1 MIFYLRTQSGENIID
16 TEIYSTMDTM
26 VGFDL
31 HSTIYPK
38 GYGRKII
45 GIHNNTNNDL
55 LEEEFMSDISR
66 LNDLRGL
73 YWELLRYQGIREK
86 SEIIKIIETKYK
98 EVADKYGLR
107 VVTD

>member
-38 GYGRKII
+38 GYGRKVI
-45 GIHNNTNNDL
+45 GIHNNANNE
-55 LEEEFMSDISR
+55 EEEFMSDIDE

-86 SEIIKIIETKYK
+86 SEMIKIIETKYK
-98 EVADKYGLR
+98 EVADKYELK

>member
-16 TEIYSTMDTM
+16 TEIYSTMDTI

-45 GIHNNTNNDL
+45 GIHNNANNE
-55 LEEEFMSDISR
+55 EEEFMSDIDE

-73 YWELLRYQGIREK
+73 YWELLRYQGIKEK
-86 SEIIKIIETKYK
+86 SEMIKVIETKYK
-98 EVADKYGLR
+98 EVADKYELR

>member
-16 TEIYSTMDTM
+16 TEIYSTMDTI

-38 GYGRKII
+38 EYGKKII

-86 SEIIKIIETKYK
+86 SEMIKIIETKYK
-98 EVADKYGLR
+98 EVADKYELK

>member
-45 GIHNNTNNDL
+45 GIHNNANNE
-55 LEEEFMSDISR
+55 EEEFMSYIDE

-86 SEIIKIIETKYK
+86 SEMIKIIETKYK
-98 EVADKYGLR
+98 EVADKYGLK

>member
-16 TEIYSTMDTM
+16 TEIYSTMDTII
-26 VGFDL
+26 GFDL

-45 GIHNNTNNDL
+45 GIHNNANNE
-55 LEEEFMSDISR
+55 EEEFMSDIDE

-86 SEIIKIIETKYK
+86 SEMIKIIETKYK
-98 EVADKYGLR
+98 EVADKYELK

>member
-16 TEIYSTMDTM
+16 TEIYSTMDTI

-45 GIHNNTNNDL
+45 GIHNNANNEGKNL
-55 LEEEFMSDISR
+55 
-66 LNDLRGL
+66 
-73 YWELLRYQGIREK
+73 
-86 SEIIKIIETKYK
+86 
-98 EVADKYGLR
+98 
-107 VVTD
+107 

>member
-16 TEIYSTMDTM
+16 TEIYSTMDTI

-45 GIHNNTNNDL
+45 GIHNNANNE
-55 LEEEFMSDISR
+55 EEEFMSDIDE

-86 SEIIKIIETKYK
+86 SEMIKIIETKYK
-98 EVADKYGLR
+98 EVADEYELK
-107 VVTD
+107 VITD

>member
-16 TEIYSTMDTM
+16 TEIYSTMDTI

-45 GIHNNTNNDL
+45 GIHNNANNE
-55 LEEEFMSDISR
+55 EEEFMSDIDE
-66 LNDLRGL
+66 LNNLRGL
-73 YWELLRYQGIREK
+73 YWELLRYQGIKEK
-86 SEIIKIIETKYK
+86 SEMIKVIETKYK

>member
-16 TEIYSTMDTM
+16 TEIYSTMDTI

-45 GIHNNTNNDL
+45 GIHNNANNE
-55 LEEEFMSDISR
+55 EEEFMNDIDE

-86 SEIIKIIETKYK
+86 SEMIKIIETKYK
-98 EVADKYGLR
+98 EVADKYELR

>member
-1 MIFYLRTQSGENIID
+1 MIFYLRTQSGENIIN
-16 TEIYSTMDTM
+16 TEIYSTMDTT

-45 GIHNNTNNDL
+45 GIHNNANNE
-55 LEEEFMSDISR
+55 EEEFMSDIDE

-86 SEIIKIIETKYK
+86 SEMIKIIETKYK
-98 EVADKYGLR
+98 EVADKYELR

>member
-16 TEIYSTMDTM
+16 TEIYSTMDTI

-45 GIHNNTNNDL
+45 GIHNNANNE
-55 LEEEFMSDISR
+55 EEEFMSDIDE

-73 YWELLRYQGIREK
+73 YWEVLRYQGIREK
-86 SEIIKIIETKYK
+86 SEMIKIIETKYK
-98 EVADKYGLR
+98 EVADKYELR

>member
-1 MIFYLRTQSGENIID
+1 MVFYLRTQSGENIID
-16 TEIYSTMDTM
+16 TEIYSTMDTI

-45 GIHNNTNNDL
+45 GIHNNANNE
-55 LEEEFMSDISR
+55 EEEFMSDIDE

-86 SEIIKIIETKYK
+86 SEMIKIIEAKYK
-98 EVADKYGLR
+98 EVADKYGLK

>member
-16 TEIYSTMDTM
+16 TEIYSTMDTI

-45 GIHNNTNNDL
+45 GIHNNANNE
-55 LEEEFMSDISR
+55 EEEFMSDIDE

-86 SEIIKIIETKYK
+86 SEMIKIIETKYK
-98 EVADKYGLR
+98 EVADKYRLR

>member
-1 MIFYLRTQSGENIID
+1 MIYLRTQSGENIID
-16 TEIYSTMDTM
+16 TEIYSTMDTI

-45 GIHNNTNNDL
+45 GIHNNANNE
-55 LEEEFMSDISR
+55 EEEFMSDIDE

-86 SEIIKIIETKYK
+86 SEMIKIIETKYK
-98 EVADKYGLR
+98 EVADKYELK

>member
-45 GIHNNTNNDL
+45 GIHNNANNE
-55 LEEEFMSDISR
+55 EEEFMSDIDE

-73 YWELLRYQGIREK
+73 YWELLRYQDIREK
-86 SEIIKIIETKYK
+86 SEMIKIIETKYK

>member
-16 TEIYSTMDTM
+16 TEIYSTMDTI

-45 GIHNNTNNDL
+45 GIHNNANNE
-55 LEEEFMSDISR
+55 EEEFMSDIDE

-73 YWELLRYQGIREK
+73 YWELLRYQGVREK
-86 SEIIKIIETKYK
+86 SEMIKIIETKYK
-98 EVADKYGLR
+98 EVADKYELK

>member
-16 TEIYSTMDTM
+16 TEIYSTLDTI

-38 GYGRKII
+38 GYGKKII
-45 GIHNNTNNDL
+45 GIHNNANNE
-55 LEEEFMSDISR
+55 EEEFMSDIDE

-86 SEIIKIIETKYK
+86 SEMIKIIETKYK
-98 EVADKYGLR
+98 EVADKYELK

>member
-16 TEIYSTMDTM
+16 TEIYSTMDTI

-45 GIHNNTNNDL
+45 GIHNNANNE
-55 LEEEFMSDISR
+55 EEEFMSDIDE
-66 LNDLRGL
+66 LNNLRGL
-73 YWELLRYQGIREK
+73 YWELLRYQGIKEK
-86 SEIIKIIETKYK
+86 SEMIKVIETKYK
-98 EVADKYGLR
+98 EVADKYELR

>member
-38 GYGRKII
+38 GYGRKVI
-45 GIHNNTNNDL
+45 GIHNNTDNDL
-55 LEEEFMSDISR
+55 LEEEFINDISR

-86 SEIIKIIETKYK
+86 SEMIKIIEAKYK
-98 EVADKYGLR
+98 EVADKYGLK

>member
-45 GIHNNTNNDL
+45 GIHNNANNE
-55 LEEEFMSDISR
+55 EEEFMSDIDE

-86 SEIIKIIETKYK
+86 SEMIKVIETKYK
-98 EVADKYGLR
+98 EVADKYELR

>member
-16 TEIYSTMDTM
+16 TEIYGTVDTM

-45 GIHNNTNNDL
+45 GIHNNANNE
-55 LEEEFMSDISR
+55 EEEFMSDIDE

-73 YWELLRYQGIREK
+73 YWELLRYQGIKEK
-86 SEIIKIIETKYK
+86 SEMIKVIETKYK
-98 EVADKYGLR
+98 EVADKYELR

>member
-1 MIFYLRTQSGENIID
+1 MIFYLRTQNGENIID

-45 GIHNNTNNDL
+45 GIHNNANNE
-55 LEEEFMSDISR
+55 EEEFMSDIDE

-86 SEIIKIIETKYK
+86 SEMIKIIETKYK
-98 EVADKYGLR
+98 EVADKYELR

>member
-16 TEIYSTMDTM
+16 TEIYSTMDTI

-45 GIHNNTNNDL
+45 SIHNNANNE
-55 LEEEFMSDISR
+55 EEEFMSDIDE

-86 SEIIKIIETKYK
+86 SEMIKIIETKYK
-98 EVADKYGLR
+98 EVADKYELK

>member
-16 TEIYSTMDTM
+16 TEIYSTMDTI

-31 HSTIYPK
+31 HSTIYHK

-45 GIHNNTNNDL
+45 GIHNNANNE
-55 LEEEFMSDISR
+55 EEEFMSDIDE

-86 SEIIKIIETKYK
+86 SEMIKIIETKYK
-98 EVADKYGLR
+98 EVADKYELR

>member
-16 TEIYSTMDTM
+16 TEIYSTMDTI

-45 GIHNNTNNDL
+45 GIYNNANNE
-55 LEEEFMSDISR
+55 EEEFMSDIDE

-86 SEIIKIIETKYK
+86 SEMIKIIETKYK

>member
-16 TEIYSTMDTM
+16 TEIYSTMDTI

-45 GIHNNTNNDL
+45 GIHNNANNE
-55 LEEEFMSDISR
+55 EEEFMSDIDE

-86 SEIIKIIETKYK
+86 SEMIKIIEKKYK
-98 EVADKYGLR
+98 EVADKYNLR

>member
-16 TEIYSTMDTM
+16 TEIYSTMDTI

-38 GYGRKII
+38 GYGKKII
-45 GIHNNTNNDL
+45 GIHNNANNE
-55 LEEEFMSDISR
+55 EEEFMSDIDE

-86 SEIIKIIETKYK
+86 SEMIKIIETKYK
-98 EVADKYGLR
+98 EVADKYELK

>member
-16 TEIYSTMDTM
+16 TEIYSTMDTI

-31 HSTIYPK
+31 HSTMYPK

-45 GIHNNTNNDL
+45 GIHNNANNE
-55 LEEEFMSDISR
+55 EEEFMSDIDE

-73 YWELLRYQGIREK
+73 YWELLRYQCIREK
-86 SEIIKIIETKYK
+86 SEMIKIIETKYK

>member
-16 TEIYSTMDTM
+16 TEIYSTMDTI

-45 GIHNNTNNDL
+45 GIHNNANNE
-55 LEEEFMSDISR
+55 EEEFMSDIDE

-86 SEIIKIIETKYK
+86 SEMIKIIETKYK

-107 VVTD
+107 VVNN

>member
-16 TEIYSTMDTM
+16 TEIYSTMDTI

-45 GIHNNTNNDL
+45 GIHNNANNK
-55 LEEEFMSDISR
+55 EEEFMSDIDE
-66 LNDLRGL
+66 LNDLRRL

-86 SEIIKIIETKYK
+86 SEMIKVIETKYK

>member
-1 MIFYLRTQSGENIID
+1 MIFYLRTKSGENIID
-16 TEIYSTMDTM
+16 TEIYSTMDTI

-31 HSTIYPK
+31 HSTIYTK

-45 GIHNNTNNDL
+45 GIHNNANN
-55 LEEEFMSDISR
+55 EEEKFMSDIDE

-73 YWELLRYQGIREK
+73 YWELLRYQSIREK
-86 SEIIKIIETKYK
+86 SEMIKIIETKYK
-98 EVADKYGLR
+98 EVADKYELK

>member
-16 TEIYSTMDTM
+16 TEIYSTMDTI

-45 GIHNNTNNDL
+45 SIHNNTNNDL

-73 YWELLRYQGIREK
+73 YLSSFLFGLLK
-86 SEIIKIIETKYK
+86 SW
-98 EVADKYGLR
+98 AF
-107 VVTD
+107 